1 LYFYAELS
9 FIYLERDIPKSPVFT
24 TWILEANISGVEV
37 NRLISVAWITDDDLP
52 EFDTDA

>member
-1 LYFYAELS
+1 MYFYAELS

-24 TWILEANISGVEV
+24 TWILEANISGVKV